1 MFTAVLPARM
11 SLWECVRSPGMGV
24 TEAVSWHVDAGKWT
38 QVLWRVINALNHRG
52 KRKGHRAHDLSD
64 PTCVLGAEKP
74 FSHTVRR
81 ICEDFQML
89 RIRKA
94 ERWILT
100 SESIGPW
107 PCFQGMAKCPD
118 FSSFFRDG
126 GGDRCKAKL
135 MAVLH
140 EDLHNSDLFSLC
152 CFLGI
157 TQSPVDAVLTA
168 LHTSR
173 CQNKRGKYGFTRE
186 ALRGM
191 QTRAGRAGAQ
201 GKVLLQTGLRTSLCC
216 VQCRQPP

>member
-1 MFTAVLPARM
+1 MLLITEGR
-11 SLWECVRSPGMGV
+11 GKV
-24 TEAVSWHVDAGKWT
+24 TEHMISVTPPVYLE
-38 QVLWRVINALNHRG
+38 QRNHSLIQTG
-52 KRKGHRAHDLSD
+52 GY
-64 PTCVLGAEKP
+64 
-74 FSHTVRR
+74 
-81 ICEDFQML
+81 CEDFQML

-107 PCFQGMAKCPD
+107 PYFQGMAKCPD

-126 GGDRCKAKL
+126 DGDRCKAKL

-191 QTRAGRAGAQ
+191 QTRARRAGAQ
-201 GKVLLQTGLRTSLCC
+201 GKVLLKQAWGLHSAVRSAGNHHNYCF
-216 VQCRQPP
+216 QG